1 MIDRAVVLVGRGA
14 ECDVVIDFSSK
25 ISRMHCILVQV
36 DADHYVRDLG
46 SMNGVWL
53 NGERVKREAK
63 LTQGDTIAIGDVA
76 YQFHA
81 NVQPPPRVALRSGGR
96 GTGSPVP
103 IQEPV
108 EVLDVE
114 VISDDLLD
122 AQIVENIEFVDA
134 IEVIDDV
141 YVVDDLEV
149 IDAAEVIHDVEVMD
163 AAEVIHDVDVIEDA
177 EVIEDVDIIEDVDV
191 IHEVDLI
198 DDIEVIDDVETISN
212 EAKHRPRRPPR
223 LR

>member
-14 ECDVVIDFSSK
+14 ECDAVIDFSSK

-53 NGERVKREAK
+53 NGQRVKKEAK
-63 LTQGDTIAIGDVA
+63 LTQGDTIAIGDVV

-81 NVQPPPRVALRSGGR
+81 NVQPPPRVAVRSGGR
-96 GTGSPVP
+96 ATGLPVSVNKP
-103 IQEPV
+103 M
-108 EVLDVE
+108 EVRDAV
-114 VISDDLLD
+114 VVSDDILD
-122 AQIVENIEFVDA
+122 AQIVENVEFVDDVEFVEDIEDVEVIEVIDEVDIIEDV

-141 YVVDDLEV
+141 
-149 IDAAEVIHDVEVMD
+149 DV
-163 AAEVIHDVDVIEDA
+163 
-177 EVIEDVDIIEDVDV
+177 
-191 IHEVDLI
+191 I
-198 DDIEVIDDVETISN
+198 DDIEIIDDVQTLGN
-212 EAKHRPRRPPR
+212 EPKRRPRRPPR